1 VYAEENLYSCSGD
14 TQDKIKERIRE
25 HRLNRVVVASC
36 SPRTHEPLF
45 QATVAEA
52 GLNPHLFAMTNIRDQ
67 CSWVHMKEP
76 DKATEKSK
84 DLVKMAVARALRLR
98 ALPKVSLPVTKA
110 GLVVGGGLAGMTAA
124 LALAGEGFDAFLV
137 EREAKLGGNARD
149 IAKTIEG
156 SDVAGRLKELE
167 AKLRQHSRIKVFTGA
182 QIKAID
188 GFVGNFQTTLTQSDK
203 SDVVLK
209 HGVVVVATGAQ
220 YRTPTE
226 YCYGQSE
233 RILSQK
239 ELEDVLSGNRQSPI
253 AIRQLQSVVMVQ
265 CVGSRNDERP
275 YCSRICCAEAV
286 KNAIALK
293 ELNPDTDV
301 HVLYRDI
308 RTYGMREE
316 YYRKARELGAVF
328 IRYTPESQPKV
339 QVDSG
344 RPVVSVHDP
353 ILGRD
358 IEFAP
363 DLLVLSSGVVPQAG
377 SDELA
382 QMLKVPL
389 NAEGFF
395 LEAHMKLRPVD
406 FATEGVFMAGL
417 CHFPKF
423 LDEATAQAKAAAG
436 RAATIL
442 CRDTLEVE
450 ATVANVDPAK
460 CSACHMCEGLCAYR
474 AIEVKVVN
482 ERTGKQAAVVNEA
495 LCKGCGAC
503 AANCRSLAIDIR
515 GFQSDS
521 ISREIAA
528 LLG

>member
-1 VYAEENLYSCSGD
+1 
-14 TQDKIKERIRE
+14 
-25 HRLNRVVVASC
+25 
-36 SPRTHEPLF
+36 
-45 QATVAEA
+45 
-52 GLNPHLFAMTNIRDQ
+52 
-67 CSWVHMKEP
+67 MKEP
-76 DKATEKSK
+76 DKATVKAK
-84 DLVKMAVARALRLR
+84 DLVSMAVARALRLKS
-98 ALPKVSLPVTKA
+98 LPKVKLPVTRA
-110 GLVVGGGLAGMTAA
+110 GLVIGGGLAGMTAA

-137 EREAKLGGNARD
+137 EREPELGGNART

-167 AKLRQHSRIKVFTGA
+167 AKLRQHPRVRVFTGA

-188 GFVGNFQTTLTQSDK
+188 GFVGNFQTTLEREEGGERREET
-203 SDVVLK
+203 LA

-226 YCYGQSE
+226 YCYGGSD
-233 RILSQK
+233 RIVSQR
-239 ELEDVLSGNRQSPI
+239 ELEE
-253 AIRQLQSVVMVQ
+253 ALQGTKGPALDPLIPRFLDPSSLHSVVMIQ
-265 CVGSRNDERP
+265 CVGSRDKDRP

-293 ELNPDTDV
+293 ELSPESDV
-301 HVLYRDI
+301 YVLCRDI

-316 YYRKARELGAVF
+316 YYRKARELGVVF
-328 IRYTPESQPKV
+328 IRFTPEAQPEV
-339 QVDSG
+339 RVADG

-353 ILGRD
+353 VLGRD
-358 IEFAP
+358 IELAP
-363 DLLVLSSGVVPQAG
+363 DLLVLSSGFVPQPG
-377 SDELA
+377 SEELA
-382 QMLKVPL
+382 KMLKVPL

-423 LDEATAQAKAAAG
+423 IDEATAQAQAAAS

-442 CRDTLEVE
+442 SRDTLEAE

-515 GFQSDS
+515 GFQSES

-528 LLG
+528 LLD

>member
-1 VYAEENLYSCSGD
+1 
-14 TQDKIKERIRE
+14 
-25 HRLNRVVVASC
+25 
-36 SPRTHEPLF
+36 
-45 QATVAEA
+45 
-52 GLNPHLFAMTNIRDQ
+52 
-67 CSWVHMKEP
+67 
-76 DKATEKSK
+76 
-84 DLVKMAVARALRLR
+84 
-98 ALPKVSLPVTKA
+98 
-110 GLVVGGGLAGMTAA
+110 
-124 LALAGEGFDAFLV
+124 
-137 EREAKLGGNARD
+137 
-149 IAKTIEG
+149 
-156 SDVAGRLKELE
+156 
-167 AKLRQHSRIKVFTGA
+167 
-182 QIKAID
+182 
-188 GFVGNFQTTLTQSDK
+188 
-203 SDVVLK
+203 
-209 HGVVVVATGAQ
+209 
-220 YRTPTE
+220 
-226 YCYGQSE
+226 
-233 RILSQK
+233 
-239 ELEDVLSGNRQSPI
+239 
-253 AIRQLQSVVMVQ
+253 MVQ

-286 KNAIALK
+286 KNALAIK
-293 ELNPDTDV
+293 ELNPDADV
-301 HVLYRDI
+301 YVLYRDI
-308 RTYGMREE
+308 RTYGLREE
-316 YYRKARELGAVF
+316 YYRKARELGVVF
-328 IRYTPESQPKV
+328 IRYTPESQPDV
-339 QVDSG
+339 HVVDG

-358 IEFAP
+358 IELAP

-382 QMLKVPL
+382 RMLKVPL

-423 LDEATAQAKAAAG
+423 IDEATAQAKAAAG

-528 LLG
+528 LLD